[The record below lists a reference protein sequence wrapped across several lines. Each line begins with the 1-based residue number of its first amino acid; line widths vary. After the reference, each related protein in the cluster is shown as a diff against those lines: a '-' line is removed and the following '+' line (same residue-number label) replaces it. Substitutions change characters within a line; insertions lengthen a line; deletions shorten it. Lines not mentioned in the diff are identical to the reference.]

1 MSKTCIIFS
10 FSTITSF
17 TNTVHAILMINF
29 NIRFPFFAR
38 MVTIGPTYLKLCRV
52 VAHEK
57 YTIPIDIEVIRTKSK
72 VTMTLNYNDFQ
83 IDN

>member
-1 MSKTCIIFS
+1 
-10 FSTITSF
+10 
-17 TNTVHAILMINF
+17 
-29 NIRFPFFAR
+29 

>member
-1 MSKTCIIFS
+1 
-10 FSTITSF
+10 
-17 TNTVHAILMINF
+17 MINF
-29 NIRFPFFAR
+29 NIRFPFFRPYGNLSDDNR
-38 MVTIGPTYLKLCRV
+38 MVTIGPTYRKLCRV